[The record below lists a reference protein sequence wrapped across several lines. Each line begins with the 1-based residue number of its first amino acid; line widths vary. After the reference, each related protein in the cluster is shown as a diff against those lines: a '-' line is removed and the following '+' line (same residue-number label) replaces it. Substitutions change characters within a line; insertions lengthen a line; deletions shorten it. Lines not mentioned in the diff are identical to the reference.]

1 MYGVKM
7 SKESRKKMSIAK
19 YKYQERMKKIA

>member
-7 SKESRKKMSIAK
+7 SKESRKKMSVAK
-19 YKYQERMKKIA
+19 YKHWERIKAA

>member
-7 SKESRKKMSIAK
+7 SNESRKKMSVAK
-19 YKYQERMKKIA
+19 YKYYERIKTAW